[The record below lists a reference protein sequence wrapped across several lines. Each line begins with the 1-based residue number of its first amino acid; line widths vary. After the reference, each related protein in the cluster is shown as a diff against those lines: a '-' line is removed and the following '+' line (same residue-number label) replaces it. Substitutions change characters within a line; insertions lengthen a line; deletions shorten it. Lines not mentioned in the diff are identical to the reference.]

1 MVATE
6 KQFIDAIVDLLGED
20 CVKYRNGVLFRGDG
34 KNFNGYKKNVNT
46 IKANVIRGGGGSLLR
61 ISVNVIRDI
70 LPDGIA
76 SQINKK
82 KEFIDLNPMEITIT
96 EGEALLV
103 SSWLVLLI
111 HGKDVERP
119 RDLLVWQSS
128 DYAWSRDA
136 LKADGRK
143 VK

>member
-1 MVATE
+1 VSEPE
-6 KQFIDAIVDLLGED
+6 KQFINAIVDLLGDD

-46 IKANVIRGGGGSLLR
+46 IKANIIRCGRGTLIR

-70 LPDGIA
+70 LPDGIV
-76 SQINKK
+76 SQIVKK
-82 KEFIDLNPMEITIT
+82 KEFIDLNAMEITIT
-96 EGEALLV
+96 ESEALLV

-136 LKADGRK
+136 LRADGRK
-143 VK
+143 VR

>member
-76 SQINKK
+76 SQINRK

>member
-1 MVATE
+1 MSSTE

-76 SQINKK
+76 SQIKKK

>member
-1 MVATE
+1 MNSTE